1 VTRILTSK
9 FAVIGF
15 LTLLFLIALAML
27 SNLVSERQRY
37 NQSVIE
43 GIGKDYVNP
52 QTVVTPFVVVPI
64 TVCVD
69 DTKKVCFQD
78 KNIIVSPS
86 NSVWSHQVKVSDQNF
101 KRGIYKAIT
110 YVDQIA
116 IKGKFSLPMQL
127 TTPESN
133 LVIHW
138 EKATIRL
145 SVSDLRGLI
154 NQPILSE
161 NGQKTA
167 FNFPSDGTVNPLG
180 ITYTEAPISLN
191 AQTQDFD
198 FSLDFGLNGLSSLEV
213 IPVGND
219 MTMKLD
225 ANWAHPSFYGTSL
238 PQKTLQPDRFSATWQ
253 NTYIANQNTDHLNAC
268 LSNNNENNTSNNT
281 GNNIGTVVGN
291 GCEQLNKAEDSAYAV
306 KFIDAIDLYTMTDRT
321 IKYGLLFLMITF
333 GAFFL
338 FEVLKSLRIH
348 PMQYTLVAAALGV
361 FYLLL
366 LSFSEHADFA
376 MAYLG
381 SSTACV
387 LLISFYVYYV
397 LKGLGRTLLLT
408 TILSAMY
415 ASMYVILQSE
425 DLTLIL
431 GSVLVF
437 VLIAVMMFLT
447 RKVDWYD
454 VSSSTQTP

>member
-1 VTRILTSK
+1 MTRLLTSK
-9 FAVIGF
+9 FSVIGF
-15 LTLLFLIALAML
+15 LTLLFLIVLAML
-27 SNLVSERQRY
+27 SNLVSERQHY

-52 QTVVTPFVVVPI
+52 QTIVTPFIVVPATI
-64 TVCVD
+64 CVD
-69 DTKKVCFQD
+69 DSKKVCFQD

-86 NSVWSHQVKVSDQNF
+86 NSFWDHQVKVSDQNF

-116 IKGKFSLPMQL
+116 IKGKFSLPKQL
-127 TTPESN
+127 ITPEKN

-154 NQPILSE
+154 SQPILSV

-167 FNFPSDGTVNPLG
+167 FNFPSDGSVNPLG
-180 ITYTEAPISLN
+180 VTYTEAPILLN
-191 AQTQDFD
+191 PQTLDFD
-198 FSLDFGLNGLSSLEV
+198 FSLDFGLNGLSSLAV

-219 MTMKLD
+219 MTMKLN
-225 ANWAHPSFYGTSL
+225 ANWVHPSFYGTSL
-238 PQKTLQPDRFSATWQ
+238 PQKTFQTDQFSATWQ

-268 LSNNNENNTSNNT
+268 LGNNTENAAATATAASNIT
-281 GNNIGTVVGN
+281 GNS
-291 GCEQLNKAEDSAYAV
+291 CELLNKADNSAYAV
-306 KFIDAIDLYTMTDRT
+306 KFINAVDMYTMSDRT
-321 IKYGLLFLMITF
+321 IKYGLLFLIITF

-338 FEVLKSLRIH
+338 FEVLKKLRIH
-348 PMQYTLVAAALGV
+348 PMQYTLVAAGLGV

-366 LSFSEHADFA
+366 LSFSEHIDFSL
-376 MAYLG
+376 AYLG

-387 LLISFYVYYV
+387 LLISFYVYFV

-408 TILSAMY
+408 SILSSMY
-415 ASMYVILQSE
+415 ACMYVILQSE

-454 VSSSTQTP
+454 VSASTRHP

>member
-1 VTRILTSK
+1 MTRLLTSK
-9 FAVIGF
+9 FSVIGF
-15 LTLLFLIALAML
+15 LTLLFLIVLAML

-37 NQSVIE
+37 NDSVLE

-52 QTVVTPFVVVPI
+52 QTIVTPFIIVPT
-64 TVCVD
+64 TVSKACQND
-69 DTKKVCFQD
+69 IKKVCLFD
-78 KNIIVSPS
+78 KNIIVSPR
-86 NSVWSHQVKVSDQNF
+86 NSVWDHQVKVSDQDF

-116 IKGKFSLPMQL
+116 IKGKFSLPKQL
-127 TTPESN
+127 ITPEVN
-133 LVIHW
+133 QTIHW

-145 SVSDLRGLI
+145 SVSDLRGLGS
-154 NQPILSE
+154 QPILSL
-161 NGQKTA
+161 NGQKIT
-167 FNFPSDGTVNPLG
+167 FNFPLDGSINPLG
-180 ITYTEAPISLN
+180 ITYIEAPILLN
-191 AQTQDFD
+191 PQTLDFD
-198 FSLDFGLNGLSSLEV
+198 FSLDFGLNGLSSLAV

-219 MTMKLD
+219 MTMTLN

-238 PQKTLQPDRFSATWQ
+238 PQKTFQSDRFSATWQ
-253 NTYIANQNTDHLNAC
+253 NTYIANQNTERLNTC
-268 LSNNNENNTSNNT
+268 LGSNIS
-281 GNNIGTVVGN
+281 N
-291 GCEQLNKAEDSAYAV
+291 GCDLLNKTENSAYAV
-306 KFIDAIDLYTMTDRT
+306 KFINAVDMYTMSDRT

-338 FEVLKSLRIH
+338 FEVLKKLRIH

-366 LSFSEHADFA
+366 LSFSEHVDFA

-408 TILSAMY
+408 AILSSMY
-415 ASMYVILQSE
+415 AAMYVILQSE

-454 VSSSTQTP
+454 LSTSNQNP

>member
-1 VTRILTSK
+1 MARLLTSK

-15 LTLLFLIALAML
+15 LTVLFLIVLAML

-37 NQSVIE
+37 NESVLE

-52 QTVVTPFVVVPI
+52 QKLVTPFIVVPI
-64 TVCVD
+64 TICVD
-69 DTKKVCFQD
+69 DLKKVCFQD

-86 NSVWSHQVKVSDQNF
+86 NSVWDHQVKVSDQNF

-116 IKGKFSLPMQL
+116 IKGKFSLPKQL
-127 TTPESN
+127 LTPESN
-133 LVIHW
+133 LVVHW

-145 SVSDLRGLI
+145 SISDLRGLI
-154 NQPILSE
+154 NQPILTV

-167 FNFPSDGTVNPLG
+167 FSFPSDGSVNPLG
-180 ITYTEAPISLN
+180 ITYTEAPIILN
-191 AQTQDFD
+191 PQTQDFD
-198 FSLDFGLNGLSSLEV
+198 FGLDFGLNGLSSLDV

-219 MTMKLD
+219 MTMTLS
-225 ANWAHPSFYGTSL
+225 ANWAHPSFYGISL
-238 PQKTLQPDRFSATWQ
+238 PQKTFQPDRFSATWQ
-253 NTYIANQNTDHLNAC
+253 NTYIANQNTDRLNAC
-268 LSNNNENNTSNNT
+268 LGNSNENVTGMT
-281 GNNIGTVVGN
+281 GNITGN
-291 GCEQLNKAEDSAYAV
+291 SCDLLNKSENSAYAV
-306 KFIDAIDLYTMTDRT
+306 KFINAVDTYTMSDRT

-338 FEVLKSLRIH
+338 FEVLKKLRIH

-366 LSFSEHADFA
+366 LSFSEHVDFA

-408 TILSAMY
+408 TILSSMY

>member
-1 VTRILTSK
+1 MARLLTSK
-9 FAVIGF
+9 FAVIGC
-15 LTLLFLIALAML
+15 LTVLFLIVLAML

-37 NQSVIE
+37 NESVIE

-52 QTVVTPFVVVPI
+52 QTLMTPFIVVPI

-69 DTKKVCFQD
+69 DLKKVCFQE

-86 NSVWSHQVKVSDQNF
+86 NSVWDHQVKVSDQNF

-116 IKGKFSLPMQL
+116 INGKFSLPKQL
-127 TTPESN
+127 ITPESN

-145 SVSDLRGLI
+145 SFSDLRGLI
-154 NQPILSE
+154 SQPILSV

-167 FNFPSDGTVNPLG
+167 FNFPSDGSVNPLG
-180 ITYTEAPISLN
+180 ISYTEVPILLSP
-191 AQTQDFD
+191 QTQNFD
-198 FSLDFGLNGLSSLEV
+198 FSLDFGLNGLSSLAV
-213 IPVGND
+213 IPVSND
-219 MTMKLD
+219 MTMKLN

-238 PQKTLQPDRFSATWQ
+238 PQKTFQPERFSATWQ
-253 NTYIANQNTDHLNAC
+253 NTYIANQNTDRLNAC
-268 LSNNNENNTSNNT
+268 LGKNNENNI
-281 GNNIGTVVGN
+281 GNIVGN
-291 GCEQLNKAEDSAYAV
+291 GCDLLNKADDSAYAV
-306 KFIDAIDLYTMTDRT
+306 KFINAVDTYTMSDRT

-338 FEVLKSLRIH
+338 FEVLKKLRIH

-366 LSFSEHADFA
+366 LSFSEHGDFA

-408 TILSAMY
+408 AILSSIY

-454 VSSSTQTP
+454 VSKTAEVRP

>member
-1 VTRILTSK
+1 MARILTSK

-15 LTLLFLIALAML
+15 LTLLFLIAMAML
-27 SNLVSERQRY
+27 SSLVSERQRY

-52 QTVVTPFVVVPI
+52 QTIVTPFIVVPTTI
-64 TVCVD
+64 SKACQND
-69 DTKKVCFQD
+69 IKKVCLFE
-78 KNIIVSPS
+78 KNIIVSPQ
-86 NSVWSHQVKVSDQNF
+86 NSVWDHQVKVSDQNF
-101 KRGIYKAIT
+101 KRGIYKAVT
-110 YVDQIA
+110 YIDQIA
-116 IKGKFSLPMQL
+116 IKGKFSLPKQL
-127 TTPESN
+127 ATPEIN
-133 LVIHW
+133 QVIHW

-145 SVSDLRGLI
+145 SVSDLRGLS
-154 NQPILSE
+154 NQPILSL
-161 NGQKTA
+161 NGQKIA
-167 FNFPSDGTVNPLG
+167 FSFPSDGSTNPLG
-180 ITYTEAPISLN
+180 ITYTEAPILLN
-191 AQTQDFD
+191 PQTQSFD
-198 FSLDFGLNGLSSLEV
+198 FSLDFGLNGMSSLAV
-213 IPVGND
+213 IPAGND
-219 MTMKLD
+219 MTMTLN

-238 PQKTLQPDRFSATWQ
+238 PQKTFQPDRFNATWQ
-253 NTYIANQNTDHLNAC
+253 NTYVANQNTERLNAC
-268 LSNNNENNTSNNT
+268 L
-281 GNNIGTVVGN
+281 GNNIGN
-291 GCEQLNKAEDSAYAV
+291 GCELLNKADNSAYAV
-306 KFIDAIDLYTMTDRT
+306 KFINAVDLYTMSDRT

-338 FEVLKSLRIH
+338 FEVLKKLRIH

-366 LSFSEHADFA
+366 LSFSEHVDFA

-381 SSTACV
+381 SSIACV

-408 TILSAMY
+408 TILSSMY

-437 VLIAVMMFLT
+437 ILIAVMMFLT

-454 VSSSTQTP
+454 VSASTQNP

>member
-1 VTRILTSK
+1 MARLLTSK

-15 LTLLFLIALAML
+15 LTVLFLIVLAMS

-43 GIGKDYVNP
+43 GIGKDYVHP
-52 QTVVTPFVVVPI
+52 QTMIAPFIVVPT
-64 TVCVD
+64 TVSQACKD
-69 DTKKVCFQD
+69 DIKKVCLFD
-78 KNIIVSPS
+78 KNIIVSPR
-86 NSVWSHQVKVSDQNF
+86 NSVWDHQINVSDENF

-110 YVDQIA
+110 YIDQIA
-116 IKGKFSLPMQL
+116 IKGKFALPKQL
-127 TTPESN
+127 ISPASN
-133 LVIHW
+133 QIIHW

-145 SVSDLRGLI
+145 SVSDLRGLSV
-154 NQPILSE
+154 QPILSL
-161 NGQKTA
+161 NGQKVA
-167 FNFPSDGTVNPLG
+167 FNFPLDGSVNPLG
-180 ITYTEAPISLN
+180 ITYTEAPILLSP
-191 AQTQDFD
+191 QTQDFD
-198 FSLDFGLNGLSSLEV
+198 FSLDFGLNGMSSLAV

-219 MTMKLD
+219 MTMKLN

-238 PQKTLQPDRFSATWQ
+238 PQKTFQPESFSATWQ
-253 NTYIANQNTDHLNAC
+253 NTYIANQNTERLNAC
-268 LSNNNENNTSNNT
+268 L
-281 GNNIGTVVGN
+281 GNHIGDA
-291 GCEQLNKAEDSAYAV
+291 CQQLNKAEDSAYAV
-306 KFIDAIDLYTMTDRT
+306 KFIKAVDTYTMTDRT

-338 FEVLKSLRIH
+338 FEVLKKLRIH
-348 PMQYTLVAAALGV
+348 PMQYTLVAASLGV

-366 LSFSEHADFA
+366 LSFSEHIDFA

-408 TILSAMY
+408 TILSSMY

-437 VLIAVMMFLT
+437 ILIAVMMFLT

-454 VSSSTQTP
+454 VSASAPKP

>member
-1 VTRILTSK
+1 MARILTSK

-37 NQSVIE
+37 NESVIE

-52 QTVVTPFVVVPI
+52 QTIVTPFIVVPTTI
-64 TVCVD
+64 SQACQD
-69 DTKKVCFQD
+69 DIKKVCLFD
-78 KNIIVSPS
+78 KNILVSPR
-86 NSVWSHQVKVSDQNF
+86 NSVWNHQVKVTDQNF

-116 IKGKFSLPMQL
+116 VQGKFSLPKQL
-127 TTPESN
+127 ITPVKN
-133 LVIHW
+133 QTIHW
-138 EKATIRL
+138 DKATIRL

-154 NQPILSE
+154 SQPILSL
-161 NGQKTA
+161 NGQKIA
-167 FNFPSDGTVNPLG
+167 FKFPSDGGVNPLG
-180 ITYTEAPISLN
+180 ITYTEAPISLSS
-191 AQTQDFD
+191 QTQDFD
-198 FSLDFGLNGLSSLEV
+198 FNLDFGINGMSSLDV

-219 MTMKLD
+219 MTMTVN

-238 PQKTLQPDRFSATWQ
+238 PQKTFHPDRFSATWQ
-253 NTYIANQNTDHLNAC
+253 NTYIANQNTERLNAC
-268 LSNNNENNTSNNT
+268 I
-281 GNNIGTVVGN
+281 GNNITSS
-291 GCEQLNKAEDSAYAV
+291 CEQLNKAENSAYAV
-306 KFIDAIDLYTMTDRT
+306 KFINAVDLYTMSDRT

-366 LSFSEHADFA
+366 LSFSEHVDFA

-397 LKGLGRTLLLT
+397 LKGVGRTLLLT
-408 TILSAMY
+408 TILSSMY

-431 GSVLVF
+431 GSILVF

-454 VSSSTQTP
+454 VSASTSNS

>member
-1 VTRILTSK
+1 VTKILTSK

-37 NQSVIE
+37 NESVIE

-52 QTVVTPFVVVPI
+52 QTLISPFIVVPATMTHTCQI
-64 TVCVD
+64 D
-69 DTKKVCFQD
+69 SKKVCVSY
-78 KNIIVSPS
+78 KNIIISPR
-86 NSVWSHQVKVSDQNF
+86 NSVWNHQIKVSDDHF
-101 KRGIYKAIT
+101 KRGIYTAIT
-110 YVDQIA
+110 YIDQIA
-116 IKGKFSLPMQL
+116 IKGKFALPKQL
-127 TTPESN
+127 ITPESSQI
-133 LVIHW
+133 IHW
-138 EKATIRL
+138 EKATVRL
-145 SVSDLRGLI
+145 SVSDLRGLSV
-154 NQPILSE
+154 QPILSL
-161 NGQKTA
+161 NGQKVA
-167 FNFPSDGTVNPLG
+167 FNFPLDGSINPLG
-180 ITYTEAPISLN
+180 ITYTEAPILLSP
-191 AQTQDFD
+191 QTQDFD
-198 FSLDFGLNGLSSLEV
+198 FSLDFGLNGMSSLAV

-219 MTMKLD
+219 MTMNLN
-225 ANWAHPSFYGTSL
+225 ANWAHPSFYGISL
-238 PQKTLQPDRFSATWQ
+238 PQKKFQPDRFSATWQ
-253 NTYIANQNTDHLNAC
+253 NTYIANQNTERLNAC
-268 LSNNNENNTSNNT
+268 L
-281 GNNIGTVVGN
+281 GNNIST
-291 GCEQLNKAEDSAYAV
+291 GCDLLNKVEGSAYAV
-306 KFIDAIDLYTMTDRT
+306 KFINAVDMYTMSDRT

-338 FEVLKSLRIH
+338 FEVLKKLRIH

-366 LSFSEHADFA
+366 LSFSEHVDFA

-408 TILSAMY
+408 TILSSMY

-454 VSSSTQTP
+454 VSTSTQNP

>member
-1 VTRILTSK
+1 MTRILTSK

-52 QTVVTPFVVVPI
+52 QTIVTPFIMVPM
-64 TVCVD
+64 TVSQACQND
-69 DTKKVCFQD
+69 IQKICLFD
-78 KNIIVSPS
+78 KNIIVSPR
-86 NSVWSHQVKVSDQNF
+86 NSVWDHQVKVSDQDF

-116 IKGKFSLPMQL
+116 IKGKFSLPKQL
-127 TTPESN
+127 ITPEN
-133 LVIHW
+133 NQVIHW

-154 NQPILSE
+154 SQPILSL
-161 NGQKTA
+161 NGQKIA
-167 FNFPSDGTVNPLG
+167 FNFPSDGSVNPLG
-180 ITYTEAPISLN
+180 ITYTEAPILLN
-191 AQTQDFD
+191 PQTQDFD
-198 FSLDFGLNGLSSLEV
+198 FNLDFGINGMSSLDV

-219 MTMKLD
+219 MTMTMN

-238 PQKTLQPDRFSATWQ
+238 PQKTFQPDRFSATWQ
-253 NTYIANQNTDHLNAC
+253 NTYVANLNTERLNAC
-268 LSNNNENNTSNNT
+268 L
-281 GNNIGTVVGN
+281 GNNVGG
-291 GCEQLNKAEDSAYAV
+291 GCDLLNKAENSAYAV
-306 KFIDAIDLYTMTDRT
+306 KFINAVDMYTMSDRT

-437 VLIAVMMFLT
+437 ILIAVMMFLT

-454 VSSSTQTP
+454 VSASAPKP